1 MNPTTASYCKGKKTN
16 NNKRDETEVRN
27 TVKKK
32 KRLRIK
38 CRISSRAL
46 KEPEDFMKTFQSWEM
61 FSFICHKN
69 NAVCIFFSDY
79 PASFT

>member
-32 KRLRIK
+32 EKIDDK
-38 CRISSRAL
+38 
-46 KEPEDFMKTFQSWEM
+46 M
-61 FSFICHKN
+61 
-69 NAVCIFFSDY
+69 
-79 PASFT
+79 